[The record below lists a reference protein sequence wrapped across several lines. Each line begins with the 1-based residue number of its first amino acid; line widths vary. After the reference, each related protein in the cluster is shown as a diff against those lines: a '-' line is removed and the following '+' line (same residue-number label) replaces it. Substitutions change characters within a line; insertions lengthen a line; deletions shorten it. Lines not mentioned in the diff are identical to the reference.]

1 MKLIF
6 VNKNGQRYEMK
17 DQFKFI
23 VYLILGLLI
32 ITVAEAQNGS
42 KLQTK
47 KGKMKKSEIATFA
60 SGCFWCS
67 EAIFERVKGV
77 ESVVSGYAGGITPN
91 PTYEE
96 VCSGSTG
103 YAESVQIT
111 FDPSVVSYVDLLEIF
126 WRTHDP
132 TTSNR
137 QGNDIGTQYRSA
149 IFYHNDEQKKLAEE
163 YKEKLDKSG
172 AWDKPIVT
180 EIVPFTNFYKAED
193 YHQNYYD
200 NNPHQSYC
208 AYVIAPKLEKFEKVF
223 EDKLKK

>member
-1 MKLIF
+1 MKS
-6 VNKNGQRYEMK
+6 
-17 DQFKFI
+17 QFKFI
-23 VYLILGLLI
+23 VSIVLALLI
-32 ITVAEAQNGS
+32 VTGVEAQNGNNQ
-42 KLQTK
+42 QTM
-47 KGKMKKSEIATFA
+47 KGNMKKSEVAAFA

-77 ESVVSGYAGGITPN
+77 ESVVSGYAGGTTPN

-96 VCSGSTG
+96 VCSGTTG
-103 YAESVQIT
+103 YAEAVQIT
-111 FDPSVVSYVDLLEIF
+111 YDPSVVSYVDLLKIF
-126 WRTHDP
+126 WKTHDP
-132 TTSNR
+132 TTLNR

-149 IFYHNDEQKKLAEE
+149 IFYYNDEQKKLAEE

-193 YHQNYYD
+193 YHQSYYD
-200 NNPHQSYC
+200 NNPNQGYC

-223 EDKLKK
+223 KDKLKK